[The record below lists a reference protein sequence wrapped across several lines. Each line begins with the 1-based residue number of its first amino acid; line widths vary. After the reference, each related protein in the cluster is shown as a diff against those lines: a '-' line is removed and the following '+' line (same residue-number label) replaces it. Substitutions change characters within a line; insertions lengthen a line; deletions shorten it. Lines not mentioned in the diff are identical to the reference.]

1 MANQLKHWLQL
12 TMKLWQAIL
21 FAILLMAFTGTAT
34 YIVLTNTEKYQYNN
48 IERQRALVEKRVLPI
63 EESVRDLKYRMSDSE
78 IKINSQIQDSRYI
91 LKKLEERMYEAA
103 PSVYRELAKKELND
117 VRQEANPTITI
128 NPVINAGK

>member
-91 LKKLEERMYEAA
+91 LKKLEEQMYEAA
-103 PSVYRELAKKELND
+103 PSVYRELAKKELNG

>member
-1 MANQLKHWLQL
+1 FSISAD
-12 TMKLWQAIL
+12 I
-21 FAILLMAFTGTAT
+21 
-34 YIVLTNTEKYQYNN
+34 LTNTEKYQYNN

-103 PSVYRELAKKELND
+103 PSVYRELAKKELNG